1 MKLYIM
7 YILILILTGILFMI
21 VKDRLKAL
29 KITGIITTLSSIVLI
44 VLTLITKIILTATIK
59 SINISSIINYLIN
72 KLTYNSI
79 ILLII
84 GLVEILLSKYIS
96 TKKIIQ

>member
-7 YILILILTGILFMI
+7 HILILILTGILFMI

>member
-1 MKLYIM
+1 
-7 YILILILTGILFMI
+7 MI

-72 KLTYNSI
+72 NLTYNSI